1 MYVHATG
8 LATDGPLIE
17 DDRVSFVTEIDRRT
31 NKPKAVNVV
40 RRADEQGTLPA
51 SVEESTVVEAIAEQ
65 PNEAKTS
72 EKTAEAEAFQRARL
86 KFQLEQKAKDDAAA
100 KVAEEKA
107 AKEAEEKRL
116 AGEAAVAAVAKAAAE
131 EAAAKEAEE
140 KRLAEEAAA
149 AAAAAKAAAE
159 EAAAKEAE
167 EKRLAEEAAAAK
179 AAAEEAAAK
188 KAEEKRLAEEEAA
201 RIAEMETEEAMAK
214 ELGYPSLEIMKARQQ
229 PKSTEE
235 EAALAGKYGAMEL
248 GERAFAILA
257 DLGMIDLHPDPDDPS
272 RDTSKDDEDVECM

>member
-140 KRLAEEAAA
+140 KRIAEE
-149 AAAAAKAAAE
+149 AAAAKAAAE

-167 EKRLAEEAAAAK
+167 EKRLAEIEAARVAEK
-179 AAAEEAAAK
+179 EAEEAK
-188 KAEEKRLAEEEAA
+188 
-201 RIAEMETEEAMAK
+201 AK
-214 ELGYPSLEIMKARQQ
+214 ELGYPSVEIMKARQQ
-229 PKSTEE
+229 PKSPEE
-235 EAALAGKYGAMEL
+235 EAALASKYGAMEL
-248 GERAFAILA
+248 GERAFAILV
-257 DLGMIDLHPDPDDPS
+257 DLGMIDLHPDPDDTS
-272 RDTSKDDEDVECM
+272 RDTSKDDEDVECI